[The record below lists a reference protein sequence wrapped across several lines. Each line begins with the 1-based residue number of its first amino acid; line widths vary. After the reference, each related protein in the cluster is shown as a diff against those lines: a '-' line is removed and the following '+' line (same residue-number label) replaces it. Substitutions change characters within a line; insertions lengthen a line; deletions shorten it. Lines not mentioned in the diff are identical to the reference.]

1 MAAQV
6 FAYIVHKNGVADDTA
21 LELVSA
27 ARSVYPDASPTAIA
41 TGAGADL
48 DAVCNELSASF
59 AEVWKFDHEA
69 LAYPNA
75 EAIRKLLVAVLPADA
90 VVLVPHDTFGMDLA
104 PGLAVKLDSVFVSDA
119 AGFEGLDGNTLNVV
133 RQEYS
138 GQVSTH
144 LTADISAGAVINV
157 RPGVFQ
163 PDESKSAAGQ
173 VVDKSSEIGDL
184 SVRRQFLEVVEA
196 EAGDVDITKEDILV
210 SVGRGIEDQ
219 DNIEIVE
226 ELAEVVGGVVSC
238 SRPIVDAKW
247 LEKARQVG
255 TSGQTVK
262 PKVYMALGI
271 SGSFQH
277 LGGIK
282 GNPFI
287 VAVNKNPKAPIFQV
301 ADVGVVNDLLD
312 FVPVLTEKIQEG
324 K

>member
-1 MAAQV
+1 MAVQV

-27 ARSVYPDASPTAIA
+27 ARNIFPDASPSAIG
-41 TGAGADL
+41 TGSGADL
-48 DAVCNELSASF
+48 EAVCNDLSASF
-59 AEVWKFDHEA
+59 AEVWKFDNEA

-75 EAIRKLLVAVLPADA
+75 EAIRKLLVTVLPADA

-104 PGLAVKLDSVFVSDA
+104 PGLAVKLDSVFVSDV
-119 AGFEGLDGNTLNVV
+119 AGFEGLDGNTLKVI

-144 LTADISAGAVINV
+144 LAADISAGAVINV
-157 RPGVFQ
+157 RPGIFQ
-163 PDESKSAAGQ
+163 PDESKSAGGQ
-173 VVDKSSEIGDL
+173 VIDKSSEIGDL
-184 SVRRQFLEVVEA
+184 TVSRRFLEVVEA

-219 DNIEIVE
+219 DNIEIAE
-226 ELAEVVGGVVSC
+226 ELAETVGGVVSC

-262 PKVYMALGI
+262 PKVYLALGI

-282 GNPFI
+282 GNPYI

-301 ADVGVVNDLLD
+301 ADVGVVDDLLD